1 MTEYF
6 TPVDIAN
13 RALQHCGAE
22 RINPLLG
29 FAEVSRNAREASFA
43 YGKLRRAELQSNAWT
58 FATRRTAL
66 RAIDTTTMLLTPT
79 LWGASTTFFRG
90 SIVSDGSGNYWIS
103 NSPNNLGQDPQ
114 NSLTWD
120 PYFGPLTVSKFS
132 AGTAYYAGELVYTA
146 AGDGTNRVY
155 LSLLN
160 SNTDTPATATPW
172 SATGVYMKN
181 QVVTYLSV
189 AYMSLIDLNT
199 NKVPSVAP
207 ALFNIATVYA
217 SGAQVGGSDG
227 VIYTSLSN
235 GNVGFDPVS
244 DSGVHWTNTGVL
256 NPWTTVFVGGKGS
269 LQWLQIGGAE
279 FPNGATLSSMNFTYP
294 LGVGPF
300 SQSSTRN
307 IFKLPAGYLRE
318 AAQYPKATTI
328 PLGAPSGVTYNDWNF
343 ENGYLITADGGPIP
357 FRFIADIVDVRLMT
371 DMFCEGLAARIGME
385 ISETITQSG
394 SKLGT
399 IAKVYQEWIDQAKTR
414 NAIEAGYDDPPDDDY
429 LTVRY

>member
-1 MTEYF
+1 
-6 TPVDIAN
+6 
-13 RALQHCGAE
+13 
-22 RINPLLG
+22 
-29 FAEVSRNAREASFA
+29 
-43 YGKLRRAELQSNAWT
+43 
-58 FATRRTAL
+58 
-66 RAIDTTTMLLTPT
+66 
-79 LWGASTTFFRG
+79 
-90 SIVSDGSGNYWIS
+90 
-103 NSPNNLGQDPQ
+103 
-114 NSLTWD
+114 
-120 PYFGPLTVSKFS
+120 
-132 AGTAYYAGELVYTA
+132 
-146 AGDGTNRVY
+146 
-155 LSLLN
+155 
-160 SNTDTPATATPW
+160 
-172 SATGVYMKN
+172 
-181 QVVTYLSV
+181 
-189 AYMSLIDLNT
+189 
-199 NKVPSVAP
+199 
-207 ALFNIATVYA
+207 
-217 SGAQVGGSDG
+217 
-227 VIYTSLSN
+227 
-235 GNVGFDPVS
+235 
-244 DSGVHWTNTGVL
+244 
-256 NPWTTVFVGGKGS
+256 
-269 LQWLQIGGAE
+269 
-279 FPNGATLSSMNFTYP
+279 MNFTYP